1 MHIKEVKIRNIRS
14 VKSLQMTF
22 PKKLAGWHVII
33 GENGSGKTTILRSIA
48 LALIGPKEI
57 LRLDPNWSTWL
68 SKDALD
74 GEIEISVLK
83 HHDDYRSGKGAS
95 RGGTSDI
102 TEITADLALIINKNG
117 DVELIDKIK
126 KNKASADKYFWAQ
139 GKGWFSAGFG
149 PFRRFT
155 GGNQTLEAFY
165 LRNPRIGA
173 HLTVFKEDAALT
185 EIAIWLKDVYLR
197 SLEKK
202 DNDYDLILQGIKYFI
217 NMDNLLPEGYKFYEV
232 NSDGTFFSGP
242 EGVIINLYDLSEGIK
257 SVLSLA
263 LEIIRLLTYNLGATK
278 VFNNFFDK
286 DPENNFIPIY
296 GVVLIDEI
304 DAHLH
309 PTWQTRIGQWF
320 TNAFRNMQFI
330 VATHSPLICRACEN
344 GSIWCLAA
352 PGSNQ
357 QTGEITGEDKDKLI
371 YGDVLDAYE
380 TDVFGSKISRGEE
393 GVEKQKEYRSL
404 VYKENYGQKMS
415 AEEKKQLKHLKTI
428 FHSDVALDT

>member
-1 MHIKEVKIRNIRS
+1 
-14 VKSLQMTF
+14 MTF
-22 PKKLAGWHVII
+22 PGNGAGWHVII

-48 LALIGPKEI
+48 LALIGPTEI
-57 LRLDPNWSTWL
+57 LRLDPNWNTWL
-68 SKDALD
+68 SKDEQQ
-74 GEIEISVLK
+74 GQIEILVVK
-83 HHDDYRSGKGAS
+83 DADDHRSGKGAS
-95 RGGTSDI
+95 RGGTRDI
-102 TEITADLALIINKNG
+102 NEITAHFALVKSKDG
-117 DVELIDKIK
+117 KVELVDQIK
-126 KNKASADKYFWAQ
+126 KSKSSADKYFWAQ

-155 GGNQTLEAFY
+155 GGNQTLETFY
-165 LRNPRIGA
+165 MRNPRIGA

-202 DNDYDLILQGIKYFI
+202 ENDYDTILQGIKYFI
-217 NMDNLLPEGYKFYEV
+217 NMENLLPEGYQFYEV

-242 EGVIINLYDLSEGIK
+242 NGVVIHMYDLSEGIK

-263 LEIIRLLTYNLGATK
+263 LEIIRLLIYNFGAGK
-278 VFNNFFDK
+278 VFSNFFDAN
-286 DPENNFIPIY
+286 PENNYIPIY

-320 TNAFRNMQFI
+320 TKSFRNMQFI

-344 GSIWCLAA
+344 GSIWRLAA
-352 PGSNQ
+352 PGSDQ
-357 QTGEITGEDKDKLI
+357 ETGEIKGEDKAKLI

-380 TDVFGSKISRGEE
+380 TDVFGDRITRGEE
-393 GVEKQKEYRSL
+393 GREKQQEYRSL
-404 VYKENYGQKMS
+404 VYKENYGVDMT
-415 AEEKKQLKHLKTI
+415 EKEKRTLKQLKSI
-428 FHSDVALDT
+428 FHTDVATED